1 MLSIQRIRDARATAR
16 TQRGQAM
23 AEFVIWVFVLLAM
36 IEGILWFGKAYELKL
51 TCHMAARYMAAAT
64 ANVAETD
71 LDDSVINSRAQ
82 VYYPMTDHSPTYV
95 ELNPMDPAESP
106 SSANS
111 SFPSAGP
118 LNIASTLSGMLSF
131 ASQTRGFEVGATYA
145 PNSILDNT
153 LPGGTHVRSRHFVS
167 GGTWH
172 KKQTYGDLQI
182 MGVKWALMGWST
194 IALSQY

>member
-1 MLSIQRIRDARATAR
+1 MVRIPSFRQAQA
-16 TQRGQAM
+16 QRGQAM

-36 IEGILWFGKAYELKL
+36 ISGILWFGKAYELKL
-51 TCHMAARYMAAAT
+51 TCHMAARYMATAT
-64 ANVAETD
+64 ASAAETD
-71 LDDSVINSRAQ
+71 IQDSMVQSRAQ
-82 VYYPMTDHSPTYV
+82 VYYPMTDHNPTYE
-95 ELNPMDPAESP
+95 ELEPFDPGASP
-106 SSANS
+106 GAANA
-111 SFPSAGP
+111 SFPSSGP
-118 LNIASTLSGMLSF
+118 LNLASSLSNMLSF

-145 PNSILDNT
+145 PNSILDGT

-182 MGVKWALMGWST
+182 VGVKWALMGWSS

>member
-1 MLSIQRIRDARATAR
+1 MLSIQRIRDARDGKG
-16 TQRGQAM
+16 QRGQAM

-51 TCHMAARYMAAAT
+51 TCHMAARYMATAT
-64 ANVAETD
+64 ASVAETD
-71 LDDSVINSRAQ
+71 LEDSQIMSRAQ
-82 VYYPMTDHSPTYV
+82 AYYPMTDHNPTYV
-95 ELNPMDPAESP
+95 ELAPFDPAANP

-111 SFPSAGP
+111 SFPSSGP
-118 LNIASTLSGMLSF
+118 LNMASSLSNMLSF

-182 MGVKWALMGWST
+182 MAVKGALMAWSAV
-194 IALSQY
+194 ALSSY

>member
-1 MLSIQRIRDARATAR
+1 MLSIQRIRDARDR
-16 TQRGQAM
+16 RLQRGQAM

-51 TCHMAARYMAAAT
+51 TCHMAARYMATAT
-64 ANVAETD
+64 ANTAETELED
-71 LDDSVINSRAQ
+71 TDISNRARA
-82 VYYPMTDHSPTYV
+82 YYPMTDHNPTYD
-95 ELNPMDPAESP
+95 ELAPFDPAASP
-106 SSANS
+106 SSANA
-111 SFPSAGP
+111 SFPSSGP
-118 LNIASTLSGMLSF
+118 LNMASALSNMLSF

-145 PNSILDNT
+145 PNSILDST

-182 MGVKWALMGWST
+182 MAVKGALMAWSA